1 MPALHSQ
8 DAKLQSSQ
16 RALAKS
22 NYVIMQSAATL
33 ESSHKKNEVS
43 DDIVGKTLSTWAMQ
57 QLDQVR
63 RDAFKLV
70 LPGDLPPLTKLPP
83 VKHSSLFGDDLKER
97 QKIVQAEAELAET
110 LTGQKHK
117 SKQTWKMHTQKY
129 RPPADKPFQGA
140 VYLAPLF

>member
-1 MPALHSQ
+1 MLTDLLDTVRRPGNIDLDVRPTNPGIYNLKKENMPALRSQ

-16 RALAKS
+16 RALTKS

-33 ESSHKKNEVS
+33 ESSHKKNEVT
-43 DDIVGKTLSTWAMQ
+43 DDIVGKMLDSCIHAVTLSTWAMQ

-70 LPGDLPPLTKLPP
+70 LPGDLLSLTKLPP

-97 QKIVQAEAELAET
+97 QKIVQA
-110 LTGQKHK
+110 
-117 SKQTWKMHTQKY
+117 
-129 RPPADKPFQGA
+129 
-140 VYLAPLF
+140 